1 MKFTELKDSIN
12 EGAKQIYL
20 LEGEDA
26 YFRLKGEEM
35 IKDAFLQMPEL
46 NYSTFEGEN
55 LKGSALN
62 SLVAA
67 VKNYPFM
74 AEKRIVKVTDFYPS
88 ESEFESYLKPLFEDF
103 PQSAIL
109 LIVNHGGKKGVDL
122 KRKKCVTFVDCGKA
136 EPESVARWA
145 YISFKRAGIVCSA
158 AACENLAAYC
168 VYNMSRVA
176 VEVQKLI
183 DYKVSGEL
191 TIAEIDDL
199 VYKDADYR
207 IYEMTGAVARRDFT
221 KYCTISADLKSKG
234 FDEISI
240 LNGLF
245 SYFRTLLSA
254 ISSPLSDNRY
264 ASENGMKEFAVK
276 KNREQAEM
284 LGANN
289 LKNYVNLIYKSISD
303 VKIGLLTPA
312 SALQTCENAIFFAN
326 DRNF

>member
-1 MKFTELKDSIN
+1 MKFTELKDSIK

-26 YFRLKGEEM
+26 YFRLKAEEM

-74 AEKRIVKVTDFYPS
+74 AEKRIVKVIDFYPS
-88 ESEFESYLKPLFEDF
+88 ETEFDGYLKPLFDDF
-103 PQSAIL
+103 PQSSIL
-109 LIVNHGGKKGVDL
+109 LIVNYGGKKGVEL
-122 KRKKCVTFVDCGKA
+122 KRKKNVTFVDCGKA

-145 YISFKRAGIVCSA
+145 YISFKRAGISCSS

-168 VYNMSRVA
+168 VFNMSRVA

-191 TIAEIDDL
+191 TMAEIDDL

-221 KYCTISADLKSKG
+221 KYCTISVDLKSKG
-234 FDEISI
+234 YDEISI

-254 ISSPLSDNRY
+254 ISSNLSDAQY
-264 ASENGMKEFAVK
+264 ARENGMKEYAVK
-276 KNREQAEM
+276 KNREQAYMITE
-284 LGANN
+284 NN
-289 LKNYVNLIYKSISD
+289 LQNYVNLIYKSISD
-303 VKIGLLTPA
+303 IKIGNVTPV
-312 SALQTCENAIFFAN
+312 SALQTCENALFFAN
-326 DRNF
+326 K